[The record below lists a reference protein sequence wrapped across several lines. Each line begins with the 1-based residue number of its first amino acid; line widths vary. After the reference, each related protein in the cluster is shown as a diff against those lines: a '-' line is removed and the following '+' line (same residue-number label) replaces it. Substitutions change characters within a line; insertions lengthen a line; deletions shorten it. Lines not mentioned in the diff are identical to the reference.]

1 MLLSFIFSQT
11 SSKEARLAS
20 VLVVATVYL
29 FIVSAGWEKESKSSI
44 LWRSLP
50 MASWKIVAAKY
61 LAGLLNLIFI
71 LPALCLLNYMLA
83 YLGLTSVG
91 ISLLSIIV
99 STFIVILF
107 AAIYWPT
114 FFAFGYHGAWYWSLL
129 IYVCSGILVV
139 VSIELFLAKSEWLL
153 TLWLSVGGKFLLS
166 MAGVIFSTL
175 LLAFSLYLSLKAY
188 EKIEL

>member
-1 MLLSFIFSQT
+1 QMKALILKDLLLQKSTFRHNFVFVLLLSFIFSQT

-99 STFIVILF
+99 STF
-107 AAIYWPT
+107 
-114 FFAFGYHGAWYWSLL
+114 
-129 IYVCSGILVV
+129 
-139 VSIELFLAKSEWLL
+139 
-153 TLWLSVGGKFLLS
+153 
-166 MAGVIFSTL
+166 
-175 LLAFSLYLSLKAY
+175 
-188 EKIEL
+188 